1 MRGASGRERCGRD
14 SAGVTSAS
22 ETSAGET
29 VRLSEFWRA
38 VADEFGEVYGRALVR
53 DLVLSELGD
62 LSAERAIEAG
72 VPVRDIW
79 LALCSAMDVPE
90 QHRYGVGQVRK
101 GH

>member
-1 MRGASGRERCGRD
+1 
-14 SAGVTSAS
+14 
-22 ETSAGET
+22 

-38 VADEFGEVYGRALVR
+38 VTDEFGEVYGRALVR

-62 LSAERAIEAG
+62 LSAERAIAAG

-90 QHRYGVGQVRK
+90 QHRYGTGQVRK

>member
-1 MRGASGRERCGRD
+1 
-14 SAGVTSAS
+14 
-22 ETSAGET
+22 

-62 LSAERAIEAG
+62 LSAERAIAAG

-79 LALCSAMDVPE
+79 LALCAAMEVPSE
-90 QHRYGVGQVRK
+90 RRYGVGQVGK
-101 GH
+101 GR